1 MRRLLPVLLALLL
14 IGCAE
19 PVQPRLSVEIAPVE
33 TVNYE
38 DYNRLLQKYVVD
50 GRVKYGVWRAR
61 AEDVK
66 ALAGFLERTNSVR
79 PESLSTD
86 EQKAFWINL
95 YNALTLHAV
104 LERYPVKSVNIKAY
118 QEVAVAMF
126 WDTPYSVAGG
136 HHSLNQIEHDILRP
150 RYNDPRIHFAI
161 NCASLGCPALL
172 SRAWSSKDLDKQLDE
187 ATKSYL
193 HSPAGLVMEGGRVK
207 LSEIFKWYA
216 EDFGDI
222 AAFISRYRPE
232 ARADRYDYLE
242 YDWNLNELKEEEKR

>member
-1 MRRLLPVLLALLL
+1 MRRLLPILLVLLL

-19 PVQPRLSVEIAPVE
+19 PTQQPPLVSVPTEKVH
-33 TVNYE
+33 YE
-38 DYNRLLQKYVVD
+38 SYNRLLRKYVVG
-50 GRVKYGVWRAR
+50 GRVRYGAWKAS

-66 ALAGFLERTNSVR
+66 ALADFLEQTNSVR

-118 QEVAVAMF
+118 QELAVAMF
-126 WDTPYSVAGG
+126 WDTPYGVAGG
-136 HHSLNQIEHDILRP
+136 RHSLNQIEHDILRP

-161 NCASLGCPALL
+161 NCASKGCPALL
-172 SRAWSSKDLDKQLDE
+172 STAWSPEDLGKQLDE
-187 ATKSYL
+187 ATKNYL
-193 HSPAGLVMEGGRVK
+193 QSPAGLVMEGGKVK

-216 EDFGDI
+216 EDFGDV

-242 YDWNLNELKEEEKR
+242 YDWDLNELKEEETR